1 MERNP
6 LQSHR
11 TTAPCSHRISA
22 DRCGSNSCGLQ
33 PSFHDTLRQLR
44 WASAQQEH
52 HVARGFW
59 NYSECFWRE
68 AAAVRAF
75 SVFWRDE
82 KPGGDHL
89 ELESPSMAAGVS
101 LFILIYFCVSDY
113 KVHSSF
119 FFSPI
124 LPRLQGLG
132 PNLVAFVLYQNKI
145 CIFHM
150 ED

>member
-1 MERNP
+1 VEVWRASEERNP
-6 LQSHR
+6 LHSHR

-75 SVFWRDE
+75 SVFWRNE
-82 KPGGDHL
+82 KPRGRSSGARVTFNGSRCVALH
-89 ELESPSMAAGVS
+89 SN
-101 LFILIYFCVSDY
+101 LFLCV
-113 KVHSSF
+113 
-119 FFSPI
+119 
-124 LPRLQGLG
+124 RLQSAPLFFLLTNFAQIVRVGS
-132 PNLVAFVLYQNKI
+132 
-145 CIFHM
+145 
-150 ED
+150 